1 MRFTTLVVLPLVLLF
16 QGCVYIHQSSG
27 VAHTSEIRQHLVSQL
42 HCEALELSGTDRDH
56 FSGTGRNDTGE
67 FTIAVQREGEQIKFH
82 GVYKEPAK
90 GTFSG
95 SASWSKSVRGFLG
108 VHKSKVSEQ
117 DSMGTP

>member
-1 MRFTTLVVLPLVLLF
+1 MRLVLALAILMS
-16 QGCVYIHQSSG
+16 GCVYIHQGSG
-27 VAHTSEIRQHLVSQL
+27 VADTSEIRQHLVSQL
-42 HCEALELSGTDRDH
+42 HCEALELSRSDRDH

-95 SASWSKSVRGFLG
+95 SASWNKSVRGFLG

-117 DSMGTP
+117 SSMGTP